1 VKRVVGGFRR
11 GVRREENLYYIFQ
24 SFLKI

>member
-11 GVRREENLYYIFQ
+11 GVREKRIYIIF
-24 SFLKI
+24 FKVF